1 MSIHLQRQFDRLKKS
16 ILTLGAVVEESVE
29 KSLRSIEQRDPD
41 LAAEVIEG
49 DQRIDL
55 MEVDVEEE
63 CLHTLALHQPVA
75 FDLRFV
81 IATLKINSDLER
93 IGDQAAN
100 VAEQTQ
106 MLASDLSPIS
116 PPFDLRQMGRT
127 VRDMLKKSLDAL
139 VNVDPELAEEVCA
152 LDTKVDELHRESYDL
167 VAEAMR
173 ERPHEIKQL
182 IQMLSVSRRLERM
195 ADHCVNIAQDVLY
208 MARGDIARHRSSTPD
223 PVAGP

>member
-1 MSIHLQRQFDRLKKS
+1 MSVHLQRQFERLKKS
-16 ILTLGAVVEESVE
+16 ILTLGTVVEESVE
-29 KSLRSIEQRDPD
+29 KSLRSIESRDGD
-41 LAAEVIEG
+41 LALEVIEG
-49 DQRIDL
+49 DERIDL

-93 IGDQAAN
+93 IGDLAAN
-100 VAEQTQ
+100 NGEQAR
-106 MLASDLSPIS
+106 MLASESTVVS
-116 PPFDLRQMGRT
+116 APFDLRQMGRT

-139 VNVDPELAEEVCA
+139 VNVDPELAEEVCT
-152 LDTKVDELHRESYDL
+152 LDAQVDRLHRESYDL

-173 ERPHEIKQL
+173 QNPHQIEQM
-182 IQMLSVSRRLERM
+182 IQMLSISRRLERM

-208 MARGDIARHRSSTPD
+208 MARGDIARHRGTGSEAATRR
-223 PVAGP
+223 